1 MNNGTNGKRK
11 SEGRGE
17 MRHGTGKTDGRVRA
31 SGLMDK
37 GGREREWGGN
47 KEGKERD

>member
-11 SEGRGE
+11 SEGIGK
-17 MRHGTGKTDGRVRA
+17 MRDGTGKTDGRVRA
-31 SGLMDK
+31 TGLMDK
-37 GGREREWGGN
+37 GEREKGRRGN